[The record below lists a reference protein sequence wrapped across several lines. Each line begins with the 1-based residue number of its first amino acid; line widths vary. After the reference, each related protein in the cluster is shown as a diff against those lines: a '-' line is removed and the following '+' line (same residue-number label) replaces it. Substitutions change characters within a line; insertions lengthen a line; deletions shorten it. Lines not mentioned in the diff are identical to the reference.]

1 MKTDF
6 QKGDLIE
13 TLVNRYGL
21 DLENHGDYYMAFCC
35 LPGHTNVNTP
45 ALAIYPNDGPETA
58 QWVCFGGCGKGDVI
72 DFVRAMEGVSF
83 NEALKL
89 ASQELNPSNAFLRE
103 LEKGKNNDD
112 LDMVVLTTLR
122 QADLIE
128 RLGVRASAGILS
140 EVDDLVAAGKFSAA
154 DKLLAK
160 WKV

>member
-6 QKGDLIE
+6 QKADLMEVLVGKYGMDLIQ
-13 TLVNRYGL
+13 
-21 DLENHGDYYMAFCC
+21 HGDYYMGFCPLHDNFQTEAFC
-35 LPGHTNVNTP
+35 V
-45 ALAIYPNDGPETA
+45 YPNDGPETA

-128 RLGVRASAGILS
+128 RLGVRASAGILE

-154 DKLLAK
+154 DKVLAK